1 MKKAERLNDMMLFLN
16 DKNAFQLSDI
26 MAKYGVSRSTA
37 IRDIQS
43 LEEIG
48 MPIYSERGRNGH
60 YRVLRNRLLSPIV
73 FNVDEV
79 FALYFSML
87 TLTAYETTPFHLS
100 VEKLKTKFERCL
112 SAEKI
117 EMLRKMEEVFSLGYI
132 KHNNQC
138 EFLEVILQ
146 FTMEEKVCQ
155 INYDKNGTEK
165 IYNVQF
171 YNISSAYGQWY
182 VTSYNFETK
191 RTQVFR
197 CDKIFALKENDAF
210 EAKKLEDLKR
220 VADSF
225 YKKADATKFKVE
237 IASNGVDLF
246 FKENYPSMELYQQEG
261 KNFIHGFYHKGEE
274 RFIINYL
281 LGYGEKI
288 IAIQPDSLRD
298 MLLNELDIIKKTCAK
313 FIILTLMYNENK
325 SMIRGSRF
333 QWKNGIY

>member
-1 MKKAERLNDMMLFLN
+1 MNKSERLNDMMLFLN
-16 DKNAFQLSDI
+16 DKNTFQLSEI

-37 IRDIQS
+37 IRDIKS

-60 YRVLRNRLLSPIV
+60 YQVLRNRLLSPIV
-73 FNVDEV
+73 FNIDEV

-87 TLTAYETTPFHLS
+87 TLKAYETTPFHLS
-100 VEKLKTKFERCL
+100 VEKLKTKFEHCL

-117 EMLRKMEEVFSLGYI
+117 EMLRKTEEVFSLGYI

-138 EFLEVILQ
+138 EFLDVILQ

-165 IYNVQF
+165 TYIVQF

-182 VTSYNFETK
+182 VTSYNFKDK
-191 RTQVFR
+191 RMQVFR
-197 CDKIFALKENDAF
+197 CDRILGLKESDAF
-210 EAKKLEDLKR
+210 EAKKLVDFKR
-220 VADSF
+220 DAENF
-225 YKKADATKFKVE
+225 YKKEDATNFEVE

-246 FKENYPSMELYQQEG
+246 FKENYPSMKLRQERG
-261 KNFIHGFYHKGEE
+261 KNFIRGYYNKGEE

-281 LGYGEKI
+281 LGYGDKI
-288 IAIQPDSLRD
+288 IAIQPDSLRE
-298 MLLNELDIIKKTCAK
+298 MLLNEL
-313 FIILTLMYNENK
+313 
-325 SMIRGSRF
+325 GSLQNYF
-333 QWKNGIY
+333 LKLSL

>member
-1 MKKAERLNDMMLFLN
+1 MNKSERLNDMMLFLN
-16 DKNAFQLSDI
+16 DKNTFQLSEI

-37 IRDIQS
+37 IRDIKS

-60 YRVLRNRLLSPIV
+60 YQVLRNRLLSPIV
-73 FNVDEV
+73 FNIDEV

-87 TLTAYETTPFHLS
+87 TLKAYETTPFHLS

-117 EMLRKMEEVFSLGYI
+117 EMLRKTEEVFSLGYI

-138 EFLEVILQ
+138 EFLDVILQ

-165 IYNVQF
+165 TYIVQF

-182 VTSYNFETK
+182 VTSYNFKDK
-191 RTQVFR
+191 RMQVFR
-197 CDKIFALKENDAF
+197 CDRILGLKESDAF
-210 EAKKLEDLKR
+210 EAKKLVYFKR
-220 VADSF
+220 AAEKF
-225 YKKADATKFKVE
+225 YKKEDATNFEVE

-246 FKENYPSMELYQQEG
+246 FKENYPSMKLRQERG
-261 KNFIHGFYHKGEE
+261 KNFIRGYYNKGEE

-281 LGYGEKI
+281 LGYGDKI
-288 IAIQPDSLRD
+288 IAIQPDSLRE
-298 MLLNELDIIKKTCAK
+298 MLLNEL
-313 FIILTLMYNENK
+313 
-325 SMIRGSRF
+325 GSLQNHF
-333 QWKNGIY
+333 LKLSL

>member
-1 MKKAERLNDMMLFLN
+1 MNKSERLNDMMLFLN
-16 DKNAFQLSDI
+16 DKNTFQLSDI
-26 MAKYGVSRSTA
+26 MTKYDISRSTA
-37 IRDIQS
+37 IRDIKS

-60 YRVLRNRLLSPIV
+60 YQVLRNRLLSPIV
-73 FNVDEV
+73 FNIDEV

-87 TLTAYETTPFHLS
+87 TLKAYETTPFHLS

-117 EMLRKMEEVFSLGYI
+117 EMLRKTEEVFSLGYI

-138 EFLEVILQ
+138 EFLDIILQ

-165 IYNVQF
+165 TYIVQF

-191 RTQVFR
+191 RMQVFR
-197 CDKIFALKENDAF
+197 CDRILGLEENDAF
-210 EAKKLEDLKR
+210 EAKKLVDFKR
-220 VADSF
+220 AAENF
-225 YKKADATKFKVE
+225 YKKEDVTNFEVE

-246 FKENYPSMELYQQEG
+246 FKENYPSMRLRQEQG
-261 KNFIHGFYHKGEE
+261 KNFIRGYYNKGEE

-281 LGYGEKI
+281 LGYGDKI
-288 IAIQPDSLRD
+288 IAIQPDSLRE
-298 MLLNELDIIKKTCAK
+298 MLLNEL
-313 FIILTLMYNENK
+313 
-325 SMIRGSRF
+325 GSLQNHF
-333 QWKNGIY
+333 LK

>member
-1 MKKAERLNDMMLFLN
+1 MNKSERLNDMMLFLN
-16 DKNAFQLSDI
+16 DKNTFQLSDI
-26 MAKYGVSRSTA
+26 MTKYDISRSTA
-37 IRDIQS
+37 IRDIKS

-60 YRVLRNRLLSPIV
+60 YQVLRNRLLSPIV
-73 FNVDEV
+73 FNIDEV

-87 TLTAYETTPFHLS
+87 TLKAYETTPFHLS

-112 SAEKI
+112 LAEKI
-117 EMLRKMEEVFSLGYI
+117 EMLRKTEEVFSLGYI

-138 EFLEVILQ
+138 EFLDIILQ

-165 IYNVQF
+165 TYIVQF

-191 RTQVFR
+191 RMQVFR
-197 CDKIFALKENDAF
+197 CDRILGLEENDAF
-210 EAKKLEDLKR
+210 EAKKLVDFKR
-220 VADSF
+220 AAENF
-225 YKKADATKFKVE
+225 YKKEDVTNFEVE

-246 FKENYPSMELYQQEG
+246 FKENYPSMRLRQEQG
-261 KNFIHGFYHKGEE
+261 KNFIRGYYNKGEE

-281 LGYGEKI
+281 LGYGDKI
-288 IAIQPDSLRD
+288 IAIQPDSLRE
-298 MLLNELDIIKKTCAK
+298 MLLNEL
-313 FIILTLMYNENK
+313 
-325 SMIRGSRF
+325 GSLQNHF
-333 QWKNGIY
+333 LKLSL

>member
-1 MKKAERLNDMMLFLN
+1 MNKSERLNDMMLFLN
-16 DKNAFQLSDI
+16 DKNTFQLSDI
-26 MAKYGVSRSTA
+26 MTKYDISRSTA
-37 IRDIQS
+37 IRDIKS

-60 YRVLRNRLLSPIV
+60 YQVLRNRLLSPIV
-73 FNVDEV
+73 FNIDEV

-87 TLTAYETTPFHLS
+87 TLKAYETTPFHLS

-117 EMLRKMEEVFSLGYI
+117 EMLRKTEEVFSLGYI

-138 EFLEVILQ
+138 EFLDIILQ

-165 IYNVQF
+165 TYIVQF

-191 RTQVFR
+191 RMQVFR
-197 CDKIFALKENDAF
+197 CDRILGLEENDAF
-210 EAKKLEDLKR
+210 EAKKLVDFKR
-220 VADSF
+220 AAENF
-225 YKKADATKFKVE
+225 YKKEDVTNFEVE

-246 FKENYPSMELYQQEG
+246 FKENYPSMRLRQEQG
-261 KNFIHGFYHKGEE
+261 KNFIRGYYNKGEE

-281 LGYGEKI
+281 LGYGDKI
-288 IAIQPDSLRD
+288 
-298 MLLNELDIIKKTCAK
+298 
-313 FIILTLMYNENK
+313 
-325 SMIRGSRF
+325 
-333 QWKNGIY
+333 

>member
-1 MKKAERLNDMMLFLN
+1 MNKSERLNDMMLFLN
-16 DKNAFQLSDI
+16 DKNTFQLSDI
-26 MAKYGVSRSTA
+26 MTKYDISRSTA
-37 IRDIQS
+37 IRDIKS

-60 YRVLRNRLLSPIV
+60 YQVLRNRLLSPIV
-73 FNVDEV
+73 FNIDEV

-87 TLTAYETTPFHLS
+87 TLKAYETTPFHLS

-117 EMLRKMEEVFSLGYI
+117 EMLRKTEEVFSLGYI

-138 EFLEVILQ
+138 EFLDIILQ

-165 IYNVQF
+165 TYIVQF

-191 RTQVFR
+191 RMQVFR
-197 CDKIFALKENDAF
+197 CDRILGLEENDAF
-210 EAKKLEDLKR
+210 EAKKLVDFKR
-220 VADSF
+220 AAENF
-225 YKKADATKFKVE
+225 YKKEDVTNFEVE

-246 FKENYPSMELYQQEG
+246 FKENYPSMRLRQEQG
-261 KNFIHGFYHKGEE
+261 KNFIRGYYNKGEE
-274 RFIINYL
+274 RFII
-281 LGYGEKI
+281 
-288 IAIQPDSLRD
+288 
-298 MLLNELDIIKKTCAK
+298 
-313 FIILTLMYNENK
+313 
-325 SMIRGSRF
+325 
-333 QWKNGIY
+333 

>member
-1 MKKAERLNDMMLFLN
+1 MNKSERLNDMMLFLN
-16 DKNAFQLSDI
+16 DKNTFQLSEI

-37 IRDIQS
+37 IRDIKS

-60 YRVLRNRLLSPIV
+60 YQVLRNRLLSPIV
-73 FNVDEV
+73 FNIDEV

-87 TLTAYETTPFHLS
+87 TLKAYETTPFHLS
-100 VEKLKTKFERCL
+100 VEKLKTKFEHCL

-117 EMLRKMEEVFSLGYI
+117 EMLRKTEEVFSLGYI

-138 EFLEVILQ
+138 EFLDVILQ

-165 IYNVQF
+165 TYIVQF

-182 VTSYNFETK
+182 VTSYNFKDK
-191 RTQVFR
+191 RMQVFR
-197 CDKIFALKENDAF
+197 CDRILGLKESDAF
-210 EAKKLEDLKR
+210 EAKKLVDFKR
-220 VADSF
+220 DAENF
-225 YKKADATKFKVE
+225 YKKKDATNFEVE

-246 FKENYPSMELYQQEG
+246 FKENYPSMKLRQEQG
-261 KNFIHGFYHKGEE
+261 KNFIRGYYNKGEE

-281 LGYGEKI
+281 LGYGDKI
-288 IAIQPDSLRD
+288 IAIQPDSLRE
-298 MLLNELDIIKKTCAK
+298 MLLNEL
-313 FIILTLMYNENK
+313 
-325 SMIRGSRF
+325 GSLQNHF
-333 QWKNGIY
+333 LKLSL

>member
-1 MKKAERLNDMMLFLN
+1 MNKSERLNDMMLFLN
-16 DKNAFQLSDI
+16 DKNTFQLSEI

-37 IRDIQS
+37 IRDIKS

-60 YRVLRNRLLSPIV
+60 YQVLRNRLLSPIV
-73 FNVDEV
+73 FNIDEV

-87 TLTAYETTPFHLS
+87 TLKAYETTPFHLS

-117 EMLRKMEEVFSLGYI
+117 EMLRKTEEVFSLGYI

-138 EFLEVILQ
+138 EFLDIILQ

-165 IYNVQF
+165 TYIVQF

-182 VTSYNFETK
+182 VTSYNFKDK
-191 RTQVFR
+191 RMQVFR
-197 CDKIFALKENDAF
+197 CDRILGLKESDAF
-210 EAKKLEDLKR
+210 EAKKLVDFKR
-220 VADSF
+220 DAENF
-225 YKKADATKFKVE
+225 YKKEDATNFEVE

-246 FKENYPSMELYQQEG
+246 FKENYPSMKLRQERG
-261 KNFIHGFYHKGEE
+261 KNFIRGYYNKGEE

-281 LGYGEKI
+281 LGYGDKI
-288 IAIQPDSLRD
+288 IAIQPDSLRE
-298 MLLNELDIIKKTCAK
+298 MLLNEL
-313 FIILTLMYNENK
+313 
-325 SMIRGSRF
+325 GSLQNHF
-333 QWKNGIY
+333 LKLSL

>member
-1 MKKAERLNDMMLFLN
+1 MIPFNLDKRKEMAMKKAERLNDMMLFLN

-87 TLTAYETTPFHLS
+87 TLKAYETTPFHLS

-117 EMLRKMEEVFSLGYI
+117 KMLRKTEEVFSLGYI

-138 EFLEVILQ
+138 EFLDVILQ

-165 IYNVQF
+165 TYIVQF

-191 RTQVFR
+191 RMQVFR
-197 CDKIFALKENDAF
+197 CDKILALKENDTF
-210 EAKKLEDLKR
+210 EAKKMEELKR
-220 VADSF
+220 VADF
-225 YKKADATKFKVE
+225 FNKKADVTTFEVE

-246 FKENYPSMELYQQEG
+246 FKENYPSMKLRQQQG
-261 KNFIHGFYHKGEE
+261 KNVIHGFYHKGEE

-298 MLLNELDIIKKTCAK
+298 MLLNELDTIKKHVQN
-313 FIILTLMYNENK
+313 L
-325 SMIRGSRF
+325 SS
-333 QWKNGIY
+333 